1 MNISLILGTVFLIIS
16 AIFLKWLKKRLNPN
30 REVHCDPPDDYSDW
44 K

>member
-1 MNISLILGTVFLIIS
+1 MTIYLFFGTIALAAA